1 MDKATGST
9 SWTGTWLIV
18 GALLGMLAFSVA
30 LLNAAANLGRSDPAA
45 AMPGGYVA
53 MTLGI
58 MAIFALAAGLMT
70 LMYCARCQSSGV
82 SNPAA
87 R

>member
-58 MAIFALAAGLMT
+58 MAIFALSAGLMT
-70 LMYCARCQSSGV
+70 LMYCTRYQNRGL

>member
-1 MDKATGST
+1 MDKETVST
-9 SWTGTWLIV
+9 PWTGTWLIV
-18 GALLGMLAFSVA
+18 GALLGLLAFSVA
-30 LLNAAANLGRSDPAA
+30 LLNAAANLGRNVPAA

-58 MAIFALAAGLMT
+58 LAIFALATGLMT
-70 LMYCARCQSSGV
+70 LLYCARRQGRSM